1 MSYFT
6 YMSFVYDGFKIA
18 SFGLAVETRF
28 FEHVTRIN
36 QSIYKSDN
44 GELKVGITLFFF
56 FFVKAEFRCGRLR
69 RSSRRDWPAAASG
82 PAPPALE

>member
-44 GELKVGITLFFF
+44 GELKVGITLFLFF
-56 FFVKAEFRCGRLR
+56 FCQGRIQMR
-69 RSSRRDWPAAASG
+69 QIAAQLTS
-82 PAPPALE
+82 